1 MAQIC
6 PLCPAVLRCLT
17 RAHPENRG
25 GATIW
30 RQLLCGSLGV
40 EPDGWDGAFALPTAL
55 RAAGLVA
62 GGQVTCA
69 IKYVV
74 VIFAEYIT
82 EWNPNKTTDDFF
94 WPSSLC
100 SWLVA
105 LIAACLGPGM
115 ADYAVA
121 KCYIFTQF
129 SN

>member
-1 MAQIC
+1 M
-6 PLCPAVLRCLT
+6 
-17 RAHPENRG
+17 
-25 GATIW
+25 
-30 RQLLCGSLGV
+30 

-55 RAAGLVA
+55 REAGLVA

>member
-55 RAAGLVA
+55 REAGLVA

-74 VIFAEYIT
+74 VIFANT
-82 EWNPNKTTDDFF
+82 GPQG
-94 WPSSLC
+94 
-100 SWLVA
+100 LVRTSKRPA
-105 LIAACLGPGM
+105 QSPCFR
-115 ADYAVA
+115 AVRTNQWF
-121 KCYIFTQF
+121 IN
-129 SN
+129 SR